1 MDWAFIFA
9 LWGGGDNGAL
19 GLGLSKKKE
28 NRLIFGLIN
37 QIHLEFSGGKFSDLE
52 LTAHIF

>member
-1 MDWAFIFA
+1 MDCAFIFA

-28 NRLIFGLIN
+28 KRLIFGLIN
-37 QIHLEFSGGKFSDLE
+37 QIHFEFSGGKF
-52 LTAHIF
+52 II

>member
-1 MDWAFIFA
+1 MDCAFIFA

-28 NRLIFGLIN
+28 KRLIFGLIN
-37 QIHLEFSGGKFSDLE
+37 QIYFEFNGEKF
-52 LTAHIF
+52 II